1 MQKLPSKEEMRVA
14 GDILHRA
21 LGYFSQY
28 RTSNENECTHT
39 FTGAGSLLVLRGPT
53 PPPIQDTG
61 HFTLDSPVQDILE
74 DKPEVFKLFC
84 QSMDEENWFGNGWK
98 RFVKIQM

>member
-1 MQKLPSKEEMRVA
+1 M
-14 GDILHRA
+14 
-21 LGYFSQY
+21 
-28 RTSNENECTHT
+28 NECTHT
-39 FTGAGSLLVLRGPT
+39 FTGAGSSLVLRGPT

-84 QSMDEENWFGNGWK
+84 QSMDEENWLGNGWK

>member
-1 MQKLPSKEEMRVA
+1 MA

-21 LGYFSQY
+21 LGFFLN
-28 RTSNENECTHT
+28 TVLLMNECTHT
-39 FTGAGSLLVLRGPT
+39 FTGAGSSLVFRGPT

-74 DKPEVFKLFC
+74 DKPEVFKLLC
-84 QSMDEENWFGNGWK
+84 QSMDEENWLGNGWK